1 MHAEGIR
8 EDRLDDVTMADDRVD
23 RISAKP
29 IVPLTHRGDGAVLHI
44 GHGLPL
50 CAREYGCT
58 RMGLHDLPHRI
69 LGEGL
74 QRPTGPVAVAAFAD
88 PLIDMAR
95 DVGGPTRQHQVGGL
109 PCALEGGC
117 HDRHEGNGEQPH
129 GQCAR
134 LVSAPVVK
142 GDPWSPAGKDTIGV
156 RLGAPVADQQDGGHA
171 RQRRSCGPVQH
182 NGVMIRGMGLY
193 TAAAVTPAD
202 DVRNWEAP
210 GDGHPEPK
218 LREFKEQC
226 LATPGSFIW
235 LGLFEP
241 TRAELEMVTDV
252 FDLPRL
258 QVEDAAN
265 TAQRAKFEIDEDGH
279 GLALLKMLDYVD
291 STSDVITGQLAVF
304 VGPWY
309 AITVRFGQIGDLRG
323 IRERLADSP
332 ELREYGS
339 VAVLYAVIDLAVDG
353 YLVVSDEVST
363 DVENL
368 ETEVFTSDRTATT
381 TNSIYLLKRENVEIR
396 RAVGP
401 LVIWAHDAV
410 GERITW
416 VPDGLKAYFRDIG
429 DHLLRVSDTV
439 ESTDGLLMTM
449 LMASTSLQDL
459 QQNRDMRKIS
469 AWVAIAAVPTAIA
482 AIYGMNFDYM
492 PELHS
497 PWGYPA
503 VLTLMG
509 TACVFL
515 FRAFKR
521 SGWL

>member
-1 MHAEGIR
+1 
-8 EDRLDDVTMADDRVD
+8 
-23 RISAKP
+23 
-29 IVPLTHRGDGAVLHI
+29 
-44 GHGLPL
+44 
-50 CAREYGCT
+50 
-58 RMGLHDLPHRI
+58 
-69 LGEGL
+69 
-74 QRPTGPVAVAAFAD
+74 
-88 PLIDMAR
+88 
-95 DVGGPTRQHQVGGL
+95 
-109 PCALEGGC
+109 
-117 HDRHEGNGEQPH
+117 
-129 GQCAR
+129 
-134 LVSAPVVK
+134 
-142 GDPWSPAGKDTIGV
+142 
-156 RLGAPVADQQDGGHA
+156 
-171 RQRRSCGPVQH
+171 
-182 NGVMIRGMGLY
+182 MGLY
-193 TAAAVTPAD
+193 TAEGVTAAD

-226 LATPGSFIW
+226 LATPGAFIW

-252 FDLPRL
+252 FELPRL

-265 TAQRAKFEIDEDGH
+265 TAQRPKFEIDDNGH

-304 VGPWY
+304 VGPWF
-309 AITVRFGQIGDLRG
+309 AITVRFGQIGDLRN
-323 IRERLADSP
+323 IRQRLASSP
-332 ELREYGS
+332 ELRAQGP
-339 VAVLYAVIDLAVDG
+339 VAVLYTVIDLAVDG
-353 YLVVSDEVST
+353 YLVVSDEVSA

-410 GERITW
+410 GERLAW
-416 VPDGLKAYFRDIG
+416 VPTGLLAYFRDIG
-429 DHLLRVSDTV
+429 DHLLRVGDTV

-492 PELHS
+492 PELHQ
-497 PWGYPA
+497 PWEQRPA
-503 VLTLMG
+503 CIASL
-509 TACVFL
+509 
-515 FRAFKR
+515 
-521 SGWL
+521 